1 MIRTAITVAL
11 LMGLMVASPALGQ
24 TGSIEGTVVDRATGD
39 GLAGATVRISGTQR
53 GAAADVEGNFR
64 IENLQPGQYELIA
77 SFVGF
82 RQERQTVTVVAG
94 ETEQVRFQLRTDALG
109 LEQIVV
115 TAQGAGTA
123 RREIGTSVANIDVSQ
138 MELATVGSMSQM
150 LQARAPGVNILPG
163 GGKAG
168 QGSRIV
174 LRGAASISQ
183 RNEPLIYVD
192 GVRVDNRNNDGL
204 GTTSAGATW
213 SGIDDINPE
222 DIANIEVIRG
232 AAAAT
237 LYGAEAA
244 AGVIQIFTRRG
255 QTGAPQFSWRSE
267 AGILH
272 TPRSWWNVSA
282 YSDWFYDEV
291 VQTGNHHSNTLTA
304 SGGTEAIR
312 YFASGTFRGDTG
324 VLPNSTERYGAG
336 RLNLDV
342 TPRQDLTI
350 RLNSAFAARRVQVIP
365 DANNTRGYTIN
376 GLVGGPRGQFVE
388 TVTLQDIQSFQNSN
402 RFMGGLTGEYR
413 PFTGFTSRLTLG
425 YESVDTDQHQLFP
438 FGAISN
444 IERGYRSNYR
454 SAATNI
460 NVDFVNTYRTQLTNW
475 VRSSTTVGFQHMT
488 NIFGVSDAWG
498 NDFVFLGLETI
509 SGTVT
514 RNAVE
519 SRLEQRSNGFFGEQQ
534 FAFADR
540 FYITGGLRGDAHST
554 FGENVSYQIFPKVDV
569 SYVISE
575 HDFVPNAIS
584 TLRLRGAYGAAGMQP
599 GTFDRVRT
607 WSPTS
612 AIGAQPA
619 VIPGN
624 LGNPDLKSEVTHEY
638 EAGLDA
644 SLLND
649 RLSVEATYY
658 YQVTEGALY
667 QRRYPPSLGF
677 LSTQLENIGEVQN
690 QGFEVSFRGDIVNTP
705 DFSWN
710 ALLNFGTNKNEVVSL
725 EDGAPLQ
732 VQWRQFIREGYP
744 VGAFFGDRFIERNG
758 EVDLASRLLQEGDGS
773 LPEGWD
779 YIGSPIPTRTVQLG
793 SNFTIL
799 NNLTVNVLFD
809 HRGGHYLQSST
820 MRWLVDPRREITDGQ
835 GVTTTGPVALICR
848 ESDDPVVQANCNRNS
863 DLTQADFVYEA
874 DFWRLRELAFTYRIP
889 PAWTQDIGLRSASV
903 TFAGRN
909 LWRWQKYPG
918 LEAEANYRGDLS
930 DSAIRNQIFFDTP
943 LPATYTVGLNIQF

>member
-11 LMGLMVASPALGQ
+11 WLGLMIAGPVMAQ
-24 TGSIEGTVVDRATGD
+24 TGTIEGTVIDRATGE
-39 GLAGATVRISGTQR
+39 GLAGATVRVSGTQR

-64 IENLQPGQYELIA
+64 IENLQPGQYELVA

-94 ETEQVRFQLRTDALG
+94 ETETVRFQLRTDALG
-109 LEQIVV
+109 LDQIVV

-123 RREIGTSVANIDVSQ
+123 RREIGTSIANIDVGQ
-138 MELATVGSMSQM
+138 MELAAVGSMSQM

-192 GVRVDNRNNDGL
+192 GVRIDNRNNDGL

-222 DIANIEVIRG
+222 DIESIEVIRG

-267 AGILH
+267 AGLLH
-272 TPRSWWNVSA
+272 TPRSWWAVSA
-282 YSDWFYDEV
+282 YSDWFYDDI
-291 VQTGNHHSNTLTA
+291 VQTGSHHSNTVTA
-304 SGGTEAIR
+304 SGGTELVR

-324 VLPNSTERYGAG
+324 VLPNSAERYGSA
-336 RLNLDV
+336 RLNLDL

-350 RLNSAFAARRVQVIP
+350 RFNSGFSARRVQVIP

-376 GLVGGPRGQFVE
+376 GLVGGPRGQFVNTE
-388 TVTLQDIQSFQNSN
+388 SLQQIESFQNSN
-402 RFMGGLTGEYR
+402 RFTGGITFEYR
-413 PFTGFTSRLTLG
+413 PLDFLTSRLTAG

-454 SAATNI
+454 SSATNMNI
-460 NVDFVNTYRTQLTNW
+460 DFVNTARFQVTPWL
-475 VRSSTTVGFQHMT
+475 RSTTTVGFQHLA
-488 NIFGVSDAWG
+488 NIFGLSDAWG

-514 RNAVE
+514 VDAIE
-519 SRLEQRSNGFFGEQQ
+519 TRLEQRSNGLFGEQQ
-534 FAFADR
+534 FAFYDR
-540 FYITGGLRGDAHST
+540 FYVTGGLRGDAHST
-554 FGENVSYQIFPKVDV
+554 FGENVSYQVFPKVDV
-569 SYVISE
+569 SYVVSE
-575 HDFVPNAIS
+575 HDFVPDVLTS
-584 TLRLRGAYGAAGMQP
+584 LRLRGAYGAAGMQP
-599 GTFDRVRT
+599 GTFDEVRT
-607 WSPTS
+607 WAPTS

-619 VIPGN
+619 VLPGN
-624 LGNPDLKSEVTHEY
+624 VGNPDLKSEVTHEF
-638 EAGLDA
+638 EGGVDV
-644 SLLND
+644 SFWNE
-649 RLSVEATYY
+649 RINMEGTYY
-658 YQVTEGALY
+658 FQRTEGALY

-677 LSTQLENIGEVQN
+677 LATQLENIGEVQN
-690 QGFEVSFRGDIVNTP
+690 QGFELAVRADLIQTP

-710 ALLNFGTNKNEVVSL
+710 ALLNVGTNKNEVTSL
-725 EDGAPLQ
+725 SDGAPLQ

-744 VGAFFGDRFIERNG
+744 VGAFFGDRFIEQDG
-758 EVDLASRLLQEGDGS
+758 VVDLASNLLCNGDDC
-773 LPEGWD
+773 PEGWD
-779 YIGSPIPTRTVQLG
+779 YVGSPIPTRTVQIG

-799 NNLTVNVLFD
+799 RDFTVNLLFD

-820 MRWLVDPRREITDGQ
+820 LRWLWDPRRTITDGQ
-835 GVTTTGPVALICR
+835 GVTTEGPVALACR
-848 ESDDPVVQANCNRNS
+848 DPRDGIVEANCNRNS
-863 DLTQADFVYEA
+863 DLTQADFVQPA
-874 DFWRLRELAFTYRIP
+874 DFWKLRELAVTYRIP
-889 PAWTQDIGLRSASV
+889 AALTQQAGLRSAAL

-909 LWRWQKYPG
+909 LWRWQKYEG
-918 LEAEANYRGDLS
+918 LEAEANYRGDLG